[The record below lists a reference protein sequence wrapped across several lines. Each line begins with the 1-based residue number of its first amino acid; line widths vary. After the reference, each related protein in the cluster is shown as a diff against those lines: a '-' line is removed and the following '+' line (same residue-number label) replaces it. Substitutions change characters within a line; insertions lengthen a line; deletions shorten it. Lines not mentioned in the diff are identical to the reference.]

1 MTRRQVEMR
10 HGSRV
15 RVEYVDLGDPAG
27 QGEYVDVLKRIEE
40 QRLPYPIVAVDG
52 MLRLAGS
59 AHYSHV
65 MPLVEEALASRRE
78 RDGSRK
84 ES

>member
-1 MTRRQVEMR
+1 MTRRQIETR
-10 HGSRV
+10 HGPRV

-27 QGEYVDVLKRIEE
+27 QREYVDVLKRIEE
-40 QRLPYPIVAVDG
+40 QRLPYPIVAVNG
-52 MLRLAGS
+52 TLKLAGS

-65 MPLVEEALASRRE
+65 MPLVEEALASQRE
-78 RDGSRK
+78 RDSSRK